1 MSKIV
6 LVSFATCLLSCYV
19 LGSPAEATSNNSI
32 DLNGNSTPEAPVDFK
47 PAHAMI
53 AAIYKR
59 AMVQALHTKVSELQ
73 EKLSTGENAIP
84 AAIDILKITLLSTPT
99 QNTIRKAAEH
109 VFSLMSPDVK
119 ALAPQAMAEV
129 STTPIPKSDAEKS
142 TKPTPKSI

>member
-1 MSKIV
+1 MSKI
-6 LVSFATCLLSCYV
+6 LFASFVFCSLSLYV
-19 LGSPAEATSNNSI
+19 CAAPAEVTSNNSI
-32 DLNGNSTPEAPVDFK
+32 DHNDNSTPEAPVDFK

-119 ALAPQAMAEV
+119 ALAPQAMAGV
-129 STTPIPKSDAEKS
+129 STTPMPKSDAEKS
-142 TKPTPKSI
+142 TTPSP